1 MKDALKLLEKW
12 LPAESLYSSL
22 PVRWDY
28 ELKKLK
34 RYYSVA
40 LLLGARVGSLVN
52 LLKFGDGVVCI
63 DLSRGQG

>member
-34 RYYSVA
+34 KCYSVA
-40 LLLGARVGSLVN
+40 LLLGARVGSFVN
-52 LLKFGDGVVCI
+52 LLKFGDRVVGV
-63 DLSRGQG
+63 DLGRG